1 MTIWSRRRRSILAC
15 ALSGAAALAS
25 AVGSGTAAASP
36 AASPAGSPSVTGGWR
51 QYVLGPSQPDVR
63 PVAVVSTSGGV
74 TGAQGLAG
82 GSGAATLAMTP
93 GGPEPTIVLD
103 YGKDVSGVPYF
114 NVAAASG
121 SPALRASYSEG
132 LQYIGPNGDGAASQ
146 SDSGSRTRADTLQV
160 SGPGTVSTGLIQ
172 GGERYQ
178 EIALTTPGTVQ
189 ISAAGIRFSAYRATP
204 SDYRGWFRSS
214 SDELNRI
221 WYQGAYT
228 TQLDQLPANT
238 LPAAWRV
245 TNGSLD
251 ANGGNIAV
259 HGTGASWSDYSDAF
273 QTEILSRQS
282 GWVVRATADGS
293 RGYLFILDADNDPAN
308 GGGPVNTLQRLYFDN
323 GKYTSLGN
331 VQLGVDL
338 APGTWHDVRTDLAGS
353 SITVSLDG
361 RAITTL
367 DTSSLPPG
375 VPALTAGTAGFREY
389 PGEEAR
395 FRNLS
400 VTDPSGRALYT
411 NPLSDQSV
419 LADFTG
425 AAVRSPD
432 PLPVIMDG
440 AKRDRV
446 VWSGDLGVEGP
457 NIFYSTAAS
466 DYVRGSLELLAS
478 YQNANGESGTN
489 VPPTVPAGSFP
500 ESGYTYSASY
510 SMDEVANIAS
520 YYRYT
525 GDLDFVRSQWP
536 MIDRELAYNR
546 AMVDSRGLLVTSG
559 GNGLDWDY
567 YDGAKTGAVA
577 AYNIIYYQT
586 LTGAATMA
594 AALGRTAE
602 ADTLRQQATALR
614 TAINANLYDPQRHL
628 YAVTG
633 TRPSTA
639 AQDANAL
646 AVVTGV
652 APDGEA
658 GNILDALG
666 AALPATP
673 YGPSPFTANAGY
685 NPAVSPFISDD
696 QVRALFDAGRTDQAL
711 ALIHKLWGHMAAPG
725 PDSVGAAWELI
736 GTDGS
741 PGFGAFTSL
750 AHGWASGA
758 TASLSAYLLGV
769 QPASAGYGT
778 WEIAPH
784 PGPVQ
789 WVQGQVP
796 TPHGA
801 INVSWSQQGGHLGV
815 DVAAPAGTSGT
826 ITVPVPAAGGD
837 VILHGHAANG
847 ATVVTVVHAKAGQ
860 PSASFSI
867 SDGGRYSAEDN
878 SN

>member
-1 MTIWSRRRRSILAC
+1 MTVWSRRKRSILAC
-15 ALSGAAALAS
+15 VISGAAALTA
-25 AVGSGTAAASP
+25 AAGSGTAAASP
-36 AASPAGSPSVTGGWR
+36 SASGGWQ
-51 QYVLGPSQPDVR
+51 QYVLGPSQPDVH
-63 PVAVVSTSGGV
+63 PVAVVSTSGEV
-74 TGAQGLAG
+74 TGAQALAG
-82 GSGAATLAMTP
+82 GSGAATLTMAP
-93 GGPEPTIVLD
+93 GGAQPTIVLD

-114 NVAAASG
+114 DVAGSTG
-121 SPALRASYSEG
+121 SPVLRASYSEG
-132 LQYIGPNGDGAASQ
+132 SQYIGPNGDGAASQ
-146 SDSGSRTRADTLQV
+146 SDSASRTRAETLQV
-160 SGPGTVSTGLIQ
+160 SGPGTLSTGLIQ

-178 EIALTTPGTVQ
+178 EIALTSPGTVQ
-189 ISAAGIRFSAYRATP
+189 ISSAGIRFSAYRATP
-204 SDYRGWFRSS
+204 GDYQGWFLSS

-245 TNGSLD
+245 TGGSLD

-259 HGTGASWSDYSDAF
+259 LGKGASWSDYTDAF
-273 QTEILSRQS
+273 QTEILSRQA
-282 GWVVRATADGS
+282 GWVVRSAADGS

-323 GKYTSLGN
+323 GSYTSLGN
-331 VQLGVDL
+331 VPLGADL
-338 APGTWHDVRTDLAGS
+338 APGTWHDVRTDLAGT
-353 SITVSLDG
+353 SITVSVDG

-367 DTSSLPPG
+367 DTSSLPSG
-375 VPALTAGTAGFREY
+375 VPALTAGTVGFREY

-400 VTDPSGRALYT
+400 VTDTNGNVLYT
-411 NPLSDQSV
+411 NPLSDNSA

-425 AAVRSPD
+425 AAVQTPD

-466 DYVRGSLELLAS
+466 DYVRGSLQLLAS

-489 VPPTVPAGSFP
+489 VPPTVPVGSFP
-500 ESGYTYSASY
+500 ESGYAYSASY
-510 SMDEVANIAS
+510 SMDEVGNIAT

-525 GDLDFVRSQWP
+525 GDLAFVRAEWP

-546 AMVDSRGLLVTSG
+546 AMADSRGLVVTNS
-559 GNGLDWDY
+559 GNGYDWDY

-594 AALGRTAE
+594 QALGRTAE
-602 ADTLRQQATALR
+602 AGTLQQQAAALR
-614 TAINANLYDPQRHL
+614 TAINDNLYDPQRHL
-628 YAVTG
+628 YAVSD

-646 AVVTGV
+646 AVVSGV

-658 GNILDALG
+658 GNILDALD
-666 AALPATP
+666 ATLPATP
-673 YGPSPFTANAGY
+673 YGPSPFTANLGY
-685 NPAVSPFISDD
+685 NPAVSPFISDE
-696 QVRALFDAGRTDQAL
+696 QVRALFDAGHTGQAL
-711 ALIHKLWGHMAAPG
+711 NLIHELWGHMAAPG
-725 PDSVGAAWELI
+725 PDWVGADWELV
-736 GTDGS
+736 GTDGT

-758 TASLSAYLLGV
+758 TAALSEYLLGV
-769 QPASAGYGT
+769 QPASAGYDT
-778 WEIAPH
+778 WNIAPH
-784 PGPVQ
+784 PGSVQ
-789 WVQGQVP
+789 WVRGQVP

-801 INVSWSQQGGHLGV
+801 IGVSWSQQDGHLGLNV
-815 DVAAPAGTSGT
+815 TAPARTSGT
-826 ITVPVPAAGGD
+826 ITVPVPAAGAT
-837 VILHGHAANG
+837 VVLHGHAANG
-847 ATVVTVVHAKAGQ
+847 APVTGVVHAGAGQ

-867 SDGGRYSAEDN
+867 GDGGGYSVEVN